1 MPAKKVPG
9 KIYKTS
15 SGQPYKILANG
26 RARFIKRSE
35 AGAHS
40 ASEPAK
46 KRRRK
51 KRTGGAARTGGS
63 AMVGGG
69 MGKHYLHY

>member
-9 KIYKTS
+9 KIYHTKT
-15 SGQPYKILANG
+15 GQPYKILPNG
-26 RARFIKRSE
+26 RARFIKKS
-35 AGAHS
+35 GAS
-40 ASEPAK
+40 ASSGEPAK
-46 KRRRK
+46 KRRR